1 MGRSFPF
8 LSGTA
13 PTIVTYPG
21 ERFIKNVSC
30 VLNSYKAVDL
40 SLLGCFT
47 AVSISL
53 DDGDGKFD
61 LDHNEFYKQQR
72 QFQRRMAGFLN
83 IRLAINNL
91 FH

>member
-1 MGRSFPF
+1 M
-8 LSGTA
+8 TC
-13 PTIVTYPG
+13 PG
-21 ERFIKNVSC
+21 ERFIKNVPG

-40 SLLGCFT
+40 SLAGCFM
-47 AVSISL
+47 AVSIPL

-61 LDHNEFYKQQR
+61 LDYKEFYIHLR
-72 QFQRRMAGFLN
+72 QFQRLMAGFLN